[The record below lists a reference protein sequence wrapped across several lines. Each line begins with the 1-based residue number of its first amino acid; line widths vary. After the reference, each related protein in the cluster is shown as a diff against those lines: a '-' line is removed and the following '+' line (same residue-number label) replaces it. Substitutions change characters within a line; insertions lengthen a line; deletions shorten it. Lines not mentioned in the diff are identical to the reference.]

1 MKIKGLFPYLVSVLA
16 SSFIQMGLF
25 LFFEQWVK
33 YSLAKDSFELLIYS
47 AILQAMFYMPY
58 LLAFPLA
65 GFLAD
70 RFG

>member
-33 YSLAKDSFELLIYS
+33 YSLAKDSFDLLYNG
-47 AILQAMFYMPY
+47 A
-58 LLAFPLA
+58 PLMRKKSTFRETKTK
-65 GFLAD
+65 GVF
-70 RFG
+70 